1 MTFCVPRV
9 RVILEPMALARVG
22 SQRTAMES
30 QTMRELFYPKSV
42 VVVGVSTSPT
52 NMARGIVF
60 NLTECRFKGVIYQVG
75 RSGGVFAGRRIYPS
89 VLQVPDEL
97 DMAVILTPAPAVP
110 GILEECG
117 QRGIRWAII
126 ESGGFR
132 EYGEVGRRIEE
143 EILKVAAKWG
153 IRFVGPNC
161 IGIINME
168 NGFST
173 PFPPIGRMVK
183 KGDISVVTQSGGV
196 GISVLH
202 LLANEGLG
210 LNKFVSVGNMLDIQT
225 EQYLDFLIQDPGTK
239 YIFLYLEGIRQ
250 GRSLMEVA
258 MRSSKPIVAFK
269 ANIGRMGKRIA
280 SSHSASLS
288 SDDRVVDAAFRQAGI
303 IRVHDATTLG
313 NDLKILRL
321 PPMRGRNLAI
331 MSRSGG
337 HAVIAA
343 DACETSG
350 LNLVEF
356 PREFLEQIEAH
367 FRASVIK
374 LTNPLDLGDL
384 FDMEVYAKIIDET
397 LARPEVDGI
406 VFLHTFHAALESQ
419 ASRELF
425 SRVIRLSQT
434 HDKPVALYV
443 STEDQE
449 VSYLKKNLE
458 FPVFTQVVETIRA
471 LELNRRYHA
480 QRKRLGAQG
489 PETRFQ
495 PDLTGA
501 RNLVNRAL
509 EEGRDLL
516 LQEAL
521 ELLSHYGIPVAR
533 GIMGSSEEELIDAAR
548 TVGFP
553 VALKVVSPE
562 ISHKSDAGGVALDL
576 KDDGDLIQA
585 LRKMK
590 LKLQSA
596 FPQAGVRGYM
606 LQPMVARG
614 KELILGGTQDE
625 QFGPVVLAGIGGIF
639 VEILGDVSLRVAPIS
654 RQDAREMLEEL
665 RGSALLKGA
674 RGESPSDLEALVEML
689 SRLSQLMCEIPQIRE
704 LDMNPVR
711 VFPQG
716 QGALVLD
723 ARVILRR

>member
-1 MTFCVPRV
+1 MPLRPEV
-9 RVILEPMALARVG
+9 EAR
-22 SQRTAMES
+22 QRKREKMK
-30 QTMRELFYPKSV
+30 ELFYPRNV
-42 VVVGVSTSPT
+42 VVVGVSNSPT

-60 NLTECRFKGVIYQVG
+60 NLNECRFKGVIYQVG

-89 VLQVPDEL
+89 VLQVPDDL
-97 DMAVILTPAPAVP
+97 DMAVILTPAHAIP

-117 QRGIRWAII
+117 QKGIRRAVI

-132 EYGEVGRRIEE
+132 EYGEEGRRLEE
-143 EILKVAAKWG
+143 EILKIASKWG

-183 KGDISVVTQSGGV
+183 KGDISVITQSGGV

-225 EQYLDFLIQDPGTK
+225 EEYLEFLIQDPGTK

-250 GRSLMEVA
+250 GRKLMEA
-258 MRSSKPIVAFK
+258 ARRSPKPIVAFK

-288 SDDRVVDAAFRQAGI
+288 SDDRVVEAAFRQAGI

-384 FDMEVYAKIIDET
+384 FDMEVYARIIDET
-397 LARPEVDGI
+397 LARPEVDGM

-419 ASRELF
+419 QSRELF
-425 SRVIRLSQT
+425 FRVIQLSQR

-449 VSYLKKNLE
+449 VSYLKKNLN

-471 LELNRRYHA
+471 LELNRCYHA
-480 QRKRLGAQG
+480 QRKRL
-489 PETRFQ
+489 ETQVPQASFQ
-495 PDLTGA
+495 PDLEGA
-501 RNLVNRAL
+501 KELVKRAL
-509 EEGRDLL
+509 LEERDLFL
-516 LQEAL
+516 PEAL
-521 ELLSHYGIPVAR
+521 ELLALCGIPALRGLVAATK
-533 GIMGSSEEELIDAAR
+533 EELLAAAQQI
-548 TVGFP
+548 GYP
-553 VALKVVSPE
+553 VALKVVSE
-562 ISHKSDAGGVALDL
+562 QVSHKSDAGGVVLDL
-576 KDDGDLIQA
+576 QDQDA
-585 LRKMK
+585 LSRAWENMHNR
-590 LKLQSA
+590 LREA
-596 FPQAGVRGYM
+596 FPHARIRGY
-606 LQPMVARG
+606 LVQPMAAGG

-639 VEILGDVSLRVAPIS
+639 VEILEDVSLRVAPIS
-654 RQDAREMLEEL
+654 RLDAEEMLQEL
-665 RGSALLKGA
+665 KGFPVLKGA
-674 RGESPSDLEALVEML
+674 RGQSPSDLDALVEML
-689 SRLSQLMCEIPQIRE
+689 CRLSNLMCEISEIRE

-711 VFPQG
+711 VFPKG
-716 QGALVLD
+716 QGALALD
-723 ARVILRR
+723 ARVILKR

>member
-1 MTFCVPRV
+1 MK
-9 RVILEPMALARVG
+9 EM
-22 SQRTAMES
+22 
-30 QTMRELFYPKSV
+30 FYPTNV

-60 NLTECRFKGVIYQVG
+60 NLNECRFKGVIYQVG
-75 RSGGVFAGRRIYPS
+75 RSGGIFAGRRIYPS
-89 VLQVPDEL
+89 VLQVPDDL
-97 DMAVILTPAPAVP
+97 DMAVILTPAHAIP

-117 QRGIRWAII
+117 QKGIRRAVI

-132 EYGEVGRRIEE
+132 EYGEEGRRLEE
-143 EILKVAAKWG
+143 KILEVAAKWG

-183 KGDISVVTQSGGV
+183 KGDISVITQSGGV

-225 EQYLDFLIQDPGTK
+225 EEYLEFLIQDPGTK

-250 GRSLMEVA
+250 GRKLMEA
-258 MRSSKPIVAFK
+258 ARRSPKPIVAFK
-269 ANIGRMGKRIA
+269 ANIGKMGKRIA

-288 SDDRVVDAAFRQAGI
+288 SDDRVVEAAFRQAGI

-356 PREFLEQIEAH
+356 PRDFLEQIEAH

-384 FDMEVYAKIIDET
+384 FDMEVYARIIDET
-397 LARPEVDGI
+397 LARPEVDGM

-419 ASRELF
+419 QSRELF
-425 SRVIRLSQT
+425 SRVIQLSQT

-449 VSYLKKNLE
+449 VSYLKKNLD

-471 LELNRRYHA
+471 LELNRCYHA
-480 QRKRLGAQG
+480 QRERLQAKESQAFI
-489 PETRFQ
+489 EA
-495 PDLTGA
+495 DVEKA
-501 RNLVNRAL
+501 KELVGRAL
-509 EEGRDLL
+509 SEKRDLML
-516 LQEAL
+516 HEAL
-521 ELLSHYGIPVAR
+521 ELMSIYGIPVVSGFTAF
-533 GIMGSSEEELIDAAR
+533 SKEELLRAA
-548 TVGFP
+548 GKIGYP
-553 VALKVVSPE
+553 VVIKVVSQE
-562 ISHKSDAGGVALDL
+562 ISHKSDAGGVALNLQDEDTL
-576 KDDGDLIQA
+576 SQA
-585 LRKMK
+585 WDKMNSRLRE
-590 LKLQSA
+590 S
-596 FPQAGVRGYM
+596 FPHARIHGYM
-606 LQPMVARG
+606 VQPMVAGGR
-614 KELILGGTQDE
+614 ELILGGTQDE

-639 VEILGDVSLRVAPIS
+639 VEIMGDVSLRVAPIS
-654 RQDAREMLEEL
+654 ALDAKEMLQEL
-665 RGSALLKGA
+665 KGFPVLKGA
-674 RGESPSDLEALVEML
+674 RGEGPSDLEALVEML
-689 SRLSQLMCEIPQIRE
+689 CRLSSLMCQIPEIRE
-704 LDMNPVR
+704 LDMNPVK
-711 VFPQG
+711 VFAQG

-723 ARVILRR
+723 ARVILKK

>member
-1 MTFCVPRV
+1 M
-9 RVILEPMALARVG
+9 
-22 SQRTAMES
+22 Q
-30 QTMRELFYPKSV
+30 ELFYPTSV
-42 VVVGVSTSPT
+42 AVIGVSGSPT

-60 NLTECRFKGVIYQVG
+60 NLNECRFKGVIYQVG

-89 VLQVPDEL
+89 VLEVPDDL
-97 DMAVILTPAPAVP
+97 DMAVILTPAHAIP

-117 QRGIRWAII
+117 QKGIRRAII

-132 EYGEVGRRIEE
+132 EYGEEGKRLEE
-143 EILKVAAKWG
+143 EILRVAAKWG

-173 PFPPIGRMVK
+173 PFPPIGRMVT
-183 KGDISVVTQSGGV
+183 KGDISVITQSGGV

-225 EQYLDFLIQDPGTK
+225 EQYLEFLIQDPGTR
-239 YIFLYLEGIRQ
+239 YIFLYLEGIRE
-250 GRSLMEVA
+250 GRKLMEVA
-258 MRSSKPIVAFK
+258 RRSPKPIVAFK
-269 ANIGRMGKRIA
+269 ANIGKMGKRIA

-288 SDDRVVDAAFRQAGI
+288 SDDRVVDAAFRQAGM

-356 PREFLEQIEAH
+356 PRDFLQQIEAH

-384 FDMEVYAKIIDET
+384 FDMEVYARIIDQT
-397 LARPEVDGI
+397 LARPEVDGM

-419 ASRELF
+419 QSRELF
-425 SRVIRLSQT
+425 SRVIQLSQT
-434 HDKPVALYV
+434 YDKPVALYV

-449 VSYLKKNLE
+449 VSYLKKNLN

-471 LELNRRYHA
+471 LELNRCYYA
-480 QRKRLGAQG
+480 QRRRLEAEAPQAA
-489 PETRFQ
+489 FQ
-495 PDLTGA
+495 ADLRA
-501 RNLVNRAL
+501 AKELVKKAL
-509 EEGRDLL
+509 QEKRDLL
-516 LQEAL
+516 LHEAL
-521 ELLSHYGIPVAR
+521 ELLDLCGIPALRGLLVATR
-533 GIMGSSEEELIDAAR
+533 QELLSAAEKMGY
-548 TVGFP
+548 P
-553 VALKVVSPE
+553 VALKVVSE
-562 ISHKSDAGGVALDL
+562 GISHKSDAGGVVLNLQDQEALCQAWEEMHKRL
-576 KDDGDLIQA
+576 KE
-585 LRKMK
+585 
-590 LKLQSA
+590 A
-596 FPQAGVRGYM
+596 FPHARIQGYVI
-606 LQPMVARG
+606 QPMLEGGR
-614 KELILGGTQDE
+614 ELLLGGTQDQ

-654 RQDAREMLEEL
+654 VLDAQEMLREL
-665 RGSALLKGA
+665 KGFPVLEGA
-674 RGESPSDLEALVEML
+674 RGESPSDLDALVEML
-689 SRLSQLMCEIPQIRE
+689 CRVSNLMCEIPEIRE
-704 LDMNPVR
+704 LDINPVR
-711 VFPQG
+711 VFPKG
-716 QGALVLD
+716 QGARALD
-723 ARVILRR
+723 ARVILKR

>member
-1 MTFCVPRV
+1 MK
-9 RVILEPMALARVG
+9 
-22 SQRTAMES
+22 
-30 QTMRELFYPKSV
+30 ELFYPNNV
-42 VVVGVSTSPT
+42 VVVGVSNSPT

-60 NLTECRFKGVIYQVG
+60 NLNECRFKGVIYQVG

-89 VLQVPDEL
+89 VLQVPDDL
-97 DMAVILTPAPAVP
+97 DMAVILTPAHTIP

-117 QRGIRWAII
+117 QKGIRRAVI

-132 EYGEVGRRIEE
+132 EYGEEGKRLEE
-143 EILKVAAKWG
+143 QILEVAAKWG

-183 KGDISVVTQSGGV
+183 KGDISVITQSGGV

-225 EQYLDFLIQDPGTK
+225 EEYLEFLIQDPGTK

-250 GRSLMEVA
+250 GRKLMEA
-258 MRSSKPIVAFK
+258 AKRSPKPIVAFK
-269 ANIGRMGKRIA
+269 ANIGKMGKRIA

-356 PREFLEQIEAH
+356 PRDFLEQIEAH

-384 FDMEVYAKIIDET
+384 FDMEVYARIIDQT
-397 LARPEVDGI
+397 LARPEVDGM

-419 ASRELF
+419 QSRELF
-425 SRVIRLSQT
+425 SRVIQLSQT
-434 HDKPVALYV
+434 YDKPVALYV

-449 VSYLKKNLE
+449 VSYLKKNLN

-471 LELNRRYHA
+471 LELNRCYHA
-480 QRKRLGAQG
+480 QRKRLQAQA
-489 PETRFQ
+489 PQALFQ
-495 PDLTGA
+495 A
-501 RNLVNRAL
+501 EMEAAKKLVGKAL
-509 EEGRDLL
+509 MEERDLL
-516 LQEAL
+516 LHEAL
-521 ELLSHYGIPVAR
+521 ELLDLCGIPAVRGLVA
-533 GIMGSSEEELIDAAR
+533 SSKEELLAGADKM
-548 TVGFP
+548 GYP
-553 VALKVVSPE
+553 VALKVVSEE
-562 ISHKSDAGGVALDL
+562 ISHKSDAGGVVLNLQDQ
-576 KDDGDLIQA
+576 QA
-585 LRKMK
+585 LSRAWEEMHSR
-590 LKLQSA
+590 LGEA
-596 FPQAGVRGYM
+596 FPHATIRGYM
-606 LQPMVARG
+606 VQPMVAG
-614 KELILGGTQDE
+614 GIELILGGTQDE

-639 VEILGDVSLRVAPIS
+639 VEILEDVSLRVAPIS
-654 RQDAREMLEEL
+654 ALDAREMLEEL
-665 RGSALLKGA
+665 KGFAVLKGA
-674 RGESPSDLEALVEML
+674 RGQSPSDLDALVEML
-689 SRLSQLMCEIPQIRE
+689 CRLSSLMCQVPEIRE

-711 VFPQG
+711 VFPKG
-716 QGALVLD
+716 QGALALD
-723 ARVILRR
+723 ARVILKR

>member
-1 MTFCVPRV
+1 MK
-9 RVILEPMALARVG
+9 
-22 SQRTAMES
+22 
-30 QTMRELFYPKSV
+30 ELFYPTNV
-42 VVVGVSTSPT
+42 VVVGVSNSPT

-60 NLTECRFKGVIYQVG
+60 NLNECRFKGVIYQVG
-75 RSGGVFAGRRIYPS
+75 RSGGIFAGRRIYPS
-89 VLQVPDEL
+89 VLEVPDDL
-97 DMAVILTPAPAVP
+97 DMAVILTPAHAVP
-110 GILEECG
+110 LILEECG
-117 QRGIRWAII
+117 QKGIKRAVI

-132 EYGEVGRRIEE
+132 EYGEEGRRLEE
-143 EILKVAAKWG
+143 KILEVSDKWG

-183 KGDISVVTQSGGV
+183 AGDISVITQSGGV

-225 EQYLDFLIQDPGTK
+225 EEYLEFLIQDPGTK
-239 YIFLYLEGIRQ
+239 YIFLYLEGIKE
-250 GRSLMEVA
+250 GRKLMEVA
-258 MRSSKPIVAFK
+258 RRSPKPIVAFK
-269 ANIGRMGKRIA
+269 ANIGRLGKRIA

-288 SDDRVVDAAFRQAGI
+288 SDDRVVEAAFRQAGI

-356 PREFLEQIEAH
+356 PRDFLEQIESH

-384 FDMEVYAKIIDET
+384 FDMEVYARIIDET
-397 LARPEVDGI
+397 LARPEVDGM

-419 ASRELF
+419 QSRELF
-425 SRVIRLSQT
+425 SRVIRLTQR

-449 VSYLKKNLE
+449 VSHLKKNLD

-471 LELNRRYHA
+471 LELNRCYHA
-480 QRKRLGAQG
+480 QRERL
-489 PETRFQ
+489 E
-495 PDLTGA
+495 A
-501 RNLVNRAL
+501 REPQASLQADVKKAKELVGRACS
-509 EEGRDLL
+509 EKRDLL

-521 ELLSHYGIPVAR
+521 ELLRLYGIPVVNGVTA
-533 GIMGSSEEELIDAAR
+533 SSKEELLMAAE
-548 TVGFP
+548 TIGYPLV
-553 VALKVVSPE
+553 LKVVSE
-562 ISHKSDAGGVALDL
+562 QISHKSDAGGVVLDL
-576 KDDGDLIQA
+576 KDQEA
-585 LRKMK
+585 LSRALDSMEGRLAK
-590 LKLQSA
+590 A
-596 FPQAGVRGYM
+596 FPEARIRDYM
-606 LQPMVARG
+606 VQHMVAG
-614 KELILGGTQDE
+614 GTELILGGVKDH
-625 QFGPVVLAGIGGIF
+625 QFGPVVLAGLGGIF
-639 VEILGDVSLRVAPIS
+639 VEILGDIALRVAPIS
-654 RQDAREMLEEL
+654 GLDASEMLQEL
-665 RGSALLKGA
+665 KGFPVLKGA
-674 RGESPSDLEALVEML
+674 RGQSPSDLDALVDML
-689 SRLSQLMCEIPQIRE
+689 CRLSNLMCEIPEVEE
-704 LDMNPVR
+704 LDMNPVK
-711 VFPQG
+711 VFARG

-723 ARVILRR
+723 ARVIIKK

>member
-1 MTFCVPRV
+1 
-9 RVILEPMALARVG
+9 
-22 SQRTAMES
+22 
-30 QTMRELFYPKSV
+30 MRDLFYPKSV
-42 VVVGVSTSPT
+42 VVVGVSNSPT

-60 NLTECRFKGVIYQVG
+60 NLNECRFKGVIYQVG

-97 DMAVILTPAPAVP
+97 DMAVILTPAHTIP

-117 QRGIRWAII
+117 QKGIRRAVI

-132 EYGEVGRRIEE
+132 EYGEEGKRLEE
-143 EILKVAAKWG
+143 EILRVSAKWG

-183 KGDISVVTQSGGV
+183 KGDISVITQSGGV

-225 EQYLDFLIQDPGTK
+225 EEYLEFLIQDPNTR

-250 GRSLMEVA
+250 GRKLMEVA
-258 MRSSKPIVAFK
+258 RRSPKPIVAFK

-288 SDDRVVDAAFRQAGI
+288 SDDRVVEAAFRQAGI

-356 PREFLEQIEAH
+356 PRDFLEQIEAH

-384 FDMEVYAKIIDET
+384 FDMEVYAQIIDET
-397 LARPEVDGI
+397 LARPEVDGM

-419 ASRELF
+419 PSRELF
-425 SRVIRLSQT
+425 SRVIRLSQR

-449 VSYLKKNLE
+449 VSHLKKNLD

-471 LELNRRYHA
+471 LELNRCYHA
-480 QRKRLGAQG
+480 QKERLEAQE
-489 PETRFQ
+489 PQASLEADTRR
-495 PDLTGA
+495 LKE
-501 RNLVNRAL
+501 LVGRAL
-509 EEGRDLL
+509 LEKRDLL
-516 LQEAL
+516 LHEAL
-521 ELLSHYGIPVAR
+521 ELLALWGIPVVKGVVAA
-533 GIMGSSEEELIDAAR
+533 SKEELLQAAE
-548 TVGFP
+548 TVGYP
-553 VALKVVSPE
+553 VVLKVVSQE
-562 ISHKSDAGGVALDL
+562 ISHKSDAGGVVLDL
-576 KDDGDLIQA
+576 RDGQSLSQA
-585 LRKMK
+585 VEEMEKR
-590 LKLQSA
+590 LKRD
-596 FPQAGVRGYM
+596 FPKAQITGYM
-606 LQPMVARG
+606 VQPMIAGG
-614 KELILGGTQDE
+614 KELILGGTQDQ

-639 VEILGDVSLRVAPIS
+639 VEVLGDVSLRVAPIS
-654 RQDAREMLEEL
+654 RLDAQEMLQE
-665 RGSALLKGA
+665 LKGFPVLKGV
-674 RGESPSDLEALVEML
+674 RGESASDLDALLEML
-689 SRLSQLMCEIPQIRE
+689 CRLSGLMCQMPEIQE

-711 VFPQG
+711 VFPLG

-723 ARVILRR
+723 ARVILKK

>member
-1 MTFCVPRV
+1 
-9 RVILEPMALARVG
+9 
-22 SQRTAMES
+22 
-30 QTMRELFYPKSV
+30 MRDLFYPKSV
-42 VVVGVSTSPT
+42 VVVGVSNSPT

-60 NLTECRFKGVIYQVG
+60 NLNECRFKGVIYQVG
-75 RSGGVFAGRRIYPS
+75 RSGGVFAGRRIYTS

-97 DMAVILTPAPAVP
+97 DMAVILTPAHTIP

-117 QRGIRWAII
+117 QKGIRRAVI

-132 EYGEVGRRIEE
+132 EYGEGGKRLEE
-143 EILKVAAKWG
+143 EILKVSAKWG

-183 KGDISVVTQSGGV
+183 KGDISVITQSGGV

-210 LNKFVSVGNMLDIQT
+210 LSKFVSVGNMLDIQT
-225 EQYLDFLIQDPGTK
+225 EEYLEFLIQDPNTR

-250 GRSLMEVA
+250 GRKLMEVA
-258 MRSSKPIVAFK
+258 RRSPKPIVAFK
-269 ANIGRMGKRIA
+269 ANIGKMGKRIA

-288 SDDRVVDAAFRQAGI
+288 SDDRVVEAAFRQAGI

-356 PREFLEQIEAH
+356 PRDFLEQIEAH

-384 FDMEVYAKIIDET
+384 FDMEVYAQMIDET
-397 LARPEVDGI
+397 LARPEVDGM

-419 ASRELF
+419 PSRELF
-425 SRVIRLSQT
+425 SRVIRLSQR

-449 VSYLKKNLE
+449 VSHLKKNLD

-471 LELNRRYHA
+471 LELNRCYHA
-480 QRKRLGAQG
+480 QKERLEAQEPPVSLGAD
-489 PETRFQ
+489 TRV
-495 PDLTGA
+495 A
-501 RNLVNRAL
+501 KELVGRAL
-509 EEGRDLL
+509 LEKRDLL
-516 LQEAL
+516 LHEAL
-521 ELLSHYGIPVAR
+521 ELLALWGIPVVKGVVAA
-533 GIMGSSEEELIDAAR
+533 SKEELLQAAEKM
-548 TVGFP
+548 GYP
-553 VALKVVSPE
+553 VVLKVVSQQ
-562 ISHKSDAGGVALDL
+562 ISHKSDVGGVVLDL
-576 KDDGDLIQA
+576 CNGQSLSQA
-585 LRKMK
+585 VEEMEKR
-590 LKLQSA
+590 LKRD
-596 FPQAGVRGYM
+596 FPKAQITGYM
-606 LQPMVARG
+606 VQPMIAGG
-614 KELILGGTQDE
+614 KELILGGTQDQ

-639 VEILGDVSLRVAPIS
+639 VEVLGDVSLRVAPIS
-654 RQDAREMLEEL
+654 RLDAQEMLQEL
-665 RGSALLKGA
+665 KGYPVLKGVRGETASDLDALL
-674 RGESPSDLEALVEML
+674 EML
-689 SRLSQLMCEIPQIRE
+689 CRLSGLMCQIPEIQE

-711 VFPQG
+711 VFPLG

-723 ARVILRR
+723 ARVILRK

>member
-1 MTFCVPRV
+1 
-9 RVILEPMALARVG
+9 
-22 SQRTAMES
+22 
-30 QTMRELFYPKSV
+30 MRDLFYPKSV
-42 VVVGVSTSPT
+42 VVVGVSNSPT

-60 NLTECRFKGVIYQVG
+60 NLNECRFKGVIYQVG
-75 RSGGVFAGRRIYPS
+75 RSGGVFAGRRIYTS

-97 DMAVILTPAPAVP
+97 DMAVILTPAHTIP

-117 QRGIRWAII
+117 QKGIRRAVI

-132 EYGEVGRRIEE
+132 EYGEEGKRLEE
-143 EILKVAAKWG
+143 EILKVSAKWG

-183 KGDISVVTQSGGV
+183 KGDISVITQSGGV

-225 EQYLDFLIQDPGTK
+225 EEYLEFLIQDPNTR

-250 GRSLMEVA
+250 GRKLMEVA
-258 MRSSKPIVAFK
+258 RRSPKPIVAFK
-269 ANIGRMGKRIA
+269 ANIGKMGKRIA

-288 SDDRVVDAAFRQAGI
+288 SDDRVVEAAFRQAGI

-356 PREFLEQIEAH
+356 PRDFLEQIEAH

-384 FDMEVYAKIIDET
+384 FDMEVYAQIIDET
-397 LARPEVDGI
+397 LARPEVDGM

-419 ASRELF
+419 PSRELF
-425 SRVIRLSQT
+425 SRVIRLSQR

-449 VSYLKKNLE
+449 VSHLKKNLD

-471 LELNRRYHA
+471 LELNRCYHA
-480 QRKRLGAQG
+480 QKERLEAQEPPVSLGAD
-489 PETRFQ
+489 TRV
-495 PDLTGA
+495 A
-501 RNLVNRAL
+501 KELVGRAL
-509 EEGRDLL
+509 LEKRDLL
-516 LQEAL
+516 LHEAL
-521 ELLSHYGIPVAR
+521 ELLALWGIPVVKGVVAA
-533 GIMGSSEEELIDAAR
+533 SKEELLQAAEKM
-548 TVGFP
+548 GYP
-553 VALKVVSPE
+553 VVLKVVSQQ
-562 ISHKSDAGGVALDL
+562 ISHKSDIGGVVLDL
-576 KDDGDLIQA
+576 RDGQSLSQA
-585 LRKMK
+585 VEEMEKR
-590 LKLQSA
+590 LKRD
-596 FPQAGVRGYM
+596 FPKAQITGYM
-606 LQPMVARG
+606 VQPMIAGG
-614 KELILGGTQDE
+614 KELILGGTQDQ

-639 VEILGDVSLRVAPIS
+639 VEVLGDVSLRVAPIS
-654 RQDAREMLEEL
+654 RLDAQEMLQEL
-665 RGSALLKGA
+665 KGYPVLKGVRGERASDLDALL
-674 RGESPSDLEALVEML
+674 EML
-689 SRLSQLMCEIPQIRE
+689 CRLSGLMCQIPEIQE

-711 VFPQG
+711 VFPLG

-723 ARVILRR
+723 ARVILRK